1 MIVGD
6 DTRTRARYGR
16 PEPRHRTPP
25 QRSPD
30 PGKGPG
36 AHTAKRRSEGRVEQA
51 ADRHAMSPVNAGSDP
66 DAPTTPYGRVLAMII
81 RMRLRAGA
89 AIPGRSSTHPP
100 CPPIAVHGS
109 SVMRPQPGRGGAR
122 DLHPALRPPK
132 ALLRAESRSRVTY
145 DHPRSPTLRRRP
157 ARTSANQPQTARRG
171 PGALDVRRLLLVDLS
186 VSDVGRHR
194 GGGRSRRR
202 ARDAAP
208 GRARR

>member
-1 MIVGD
+1 VSCAAPRGSRRKSGSPGMIVGD

-145 DHPRSPTLRRRP
+145 DHPRSPNFPLT
-157 ARTSANQPQTARRG
+157 
-171 PGALDVRRLLLVDLS
+171 
-186 VSDVGRHR
+186 
-194 GGGRSRRR
+194 
-202 ARDAAP
+202 
-208 GRARR
+208 